1 MQKRFFIVLLTAG
14 VLLQLGCGKPAT
26 GDLRSIELSVT
37 PSTNLGGEGATTQ
50 MVVTGVYSTGFR
62 QDITRRV
69 TFAATASGTT
79 DTGVPL
85 LAPPNT
91 ITVSPTGLVTAV
103 GPFACSWVDTSGG
116 SDTPTWALTGSYQ
129 LTATYIGIT
138 SQPVFIGVGSAASVT
153 SKTGQCGP

>member
-1 MQKRFFIVLLTAG
+1 MRKRFFIVLLTAG
-14 VLLQLGCGKPAT
+14 VLAQLGCGKPAI
-26 GDLRSIELSVT
+26 GDLKSIVLSAT
-37 PSTNLGGEGATTQ
+37 PSTNLAGEGATAQ
-50 MVVTGVYSTGFR
+50 LAATGVYSTGFQ
-62 QDITRRV
+62 QDITRKV

-79 DTGVPL
+79 DTGALL

-103 GPFACSWVDTSGG
+103 SPFACSWVDTTGG
-116 SDTPTWALTGSYQ
+116 SDTPSWALVGSYQ

-138 SQPVFIGVGSAASVT
+138 SQPVFIGVGSATSVT